1 MVLPVSGGIS
11 RDPPYS
17 GSTSEEIN
25 FRLQGCYLLWLIFP
39 VRFILL
45 TSLYLG
51 LQWPATPTSKLVGFG
66 YFPFARRY
74 LGNRILLYFPP
85 GTKMFQFPEF
95 VLRYLM
101 YSGRYTVPLRTV
113 GCPIR
118 KSPDHSLLTAS

>member
-1 MVLPVSGGIS
+1 MKCP
-11 RDPPYS
+11 
-17 GSTSEEIN
+17 T
-25 FRLQGCYLLWLIFP
+25 
-39 VRFILL
+39 
-45 TSLYLG
+45 
-51 LQWPATPTSKLVGFG
+51 TPTSKLVGLG

-74 LGNRILLYFPP
+74 LGNRILLYFPQ

-118 KSPDHSLLTAS
+118 KSSDHSLLAASLVILVSVPYFIVSYCLGILRAPLFS

>member
-1 MVLPVSGGIS
+1 MKCP
-11 RDPPYS
+11 
-17 GSTSEEIN
+17 T
-25 FRLQGCYLLWLIFP
+25 
-39 VRFILL
+39 
-45 TSLYLG
+45 
-51 LQWPATPTSKLVGFG
+51 TPTSKLVGLG

-74 LGNRILLYFPP
+74 LENRILLYFPS

-118 KSPDHSLLTAS
+118 KSPDQLTYSFLRHIGVSPVLRRLLVPRHSPCALVHLTKI

>member
-1 MVLPVSGGIS
+1 MKCP
-11 RDPPYS
+11 
-17 GSTSEEIN
+17 T
-25 FRLQGCYLLWLIFP
+25 
-39 VRFILL
+39 
-45 TSLYLG
+45 
-51 LQWPATPTSKLVGFG
+51 TPTSKLVGLG

-113 GCPIR
+113 CCPIR
-118 KSPDHSLLTAS
+118 KSPDHSLLPASRGRSVLVPSFIYSQCQGIRRSPLFT